1 MAKETKDAIGIEIF
15 PLAKFVEN
23 NGNPRKKAED
33 TSQMVDSLLIFPKM
47 LSVRPLAYTKTEDK
61 LLVLGGNYR
70 LRGLNEIAGYTL
82 DIIKERLSGMIGWEK
97 KSSKEQAALLTFWK
111 KWLAE
116 PVAYGI
122 CLDGM
127 TVEEKKEFIIK
138 DNLSYGQW
146 DEEALRGWNR
156 EAVKE
161 WGLDG
166 IKWNDDKLPDELDGV
181 DLEPDDLPLEEG
193 EGSLL
198 YQRVIIT
205 FKESERKLVAQLLKH
220 PVDKVVFN
228 IKELL

>member
-1 MAKETKDAIGIEIF
+1 MAKETKDTIGIEVF

-23 NGNPRKKAED
+23 DDNPRKVMED
-33 TSQMVDSLLIFPKM
+33 TTQMVDSLLIFPKM
-47 LSVRPLAYTKTEDK
+47 LSVRPLAYTKADDK
-61 LLVLGGNYR
+61 LIVLGGNYR

-97 KSSKEQAALLTFWK
+97 KSSKEQAALLAFWK
-111 KWLAE
+111 KWLDE

-156 EAVKE
+156 EEVEE
-161 WGLDG
+161 WGLNG
-166 IKWNDDKLPDELDGV
+166 INWGQKIPAESPASKPMK
-181 DLEPDDLPLEEG
+181 PLQMTLIIKFAKEE
-193 EGSLL
+193 EAASL
-198 YQRVIIT
+198 YQELTARG
-205 FKESERKLVAQLLKH
+205 FECKLV
-220 PVDKVVFN
+220 
-228 IKELL
+228 

>member
-1 MAKETKDAIGIEIF
+1 MAKETKQAIGIEIF
-15 PLAKFVEN
+15 PLAQFVEN
-23 NGNPRKKAED
+23 EGNPRKKAED
-33 TSQMVDSLLIFPKM
+33 TMQMVDSLLIFPKM
-47 LSVRPLAYTKTEDK
+47 LSVRPLAYTKTEDT

-97 KSSKEQAALLTFWK
+97 KSSKEQAALLAFWK

-156 EAVKE
+156 EAVEE
-161 WGLDG
+161 WGLSLPTFLSDEDIDG
-166 IKWNDDKLPDELDGV
+166 LFEEGKAGKKKDLKITLIFSADKEDS
-181 DLEPDDLPLEEG
+181 LEE
-193 EGSLL
+193 
-198 YQRVIIT
+198 II
-205 FKESERKLVAQLLKH
+205 SQ
-220 PVDKVVFN
+220 
-228 IKELL
+228 IKPIIEPYNGKIA